1 MVTARLKAEEV
12 GNWREGRRS
21 LLNHGKEVVRVVEV
35 QIGGAQTLIVTLL
48 VLVEVLIGAQ
58 TLIVTSLIMTNL

>member
-1 MVTARLKAEEV
+1 MVTARLEAQEV
-12 GNWREGRRS
+12 RNWSEGRRS

-48 VLVEVLIGAQ
+48 IPVEV
-58 TLIVTSLIMTNL
+58 

>member
-1 MVTARLKAEEV
+1 MS
-12 GNWREGRRS
+12 GGRS